1 MGAAACAACRGAGM
15 VEGVPCSA
23 CGGPPLSA
31 PGTFGKFELN
41 REVGRG
47 SMGVVFDARDT
58 TLDRR
63 VALKVLFVSRSED
76 PREALRRWQRF
87 MQEARLTAGVAKHPG
102 VVTLYEAGVHEGRR
116 YLAMEYVAG
125 EPLGRWRPGRAERD
139 QVRVLRDAA
148 LAVHH
153 AHEHGIIHRD
163 LKPANVLV
171 QAGGRPVV
179 TDFGLATTEERG
191 AGGLTP
197 SDVVVG
203 SPAYMSPEQARGDRD
218 AGRATDIYALG
229 VMLYETVAGR
239 LPFEG
244 RTAVETLS
252 KVMDGTKVPPSR
264 ARAGA
269 LADAALDAV
278 CLRAMALDPARR
290 HPTALAFADD
300 LAAWLEDRAPAR
312 RPRLLT
318 AAVLG
323 ALLGGGIVFALH
335 LGLRPAVADPAPS
348 LPPPVAVPLSAFV
361 ETTDAKHNSAGP
373 TLLDFRSPTTFEAA
387 VRVPETAEYRIVVTA
402 DGDAAKGERAAFA
415 VLCDGAVVG
424 GSTLRK
430 DGPADYEV
438 RAVLPRGERR
448 LGLSFTNDYYDEAA
462 REDRNLRVLG
472 VALYR
477 VP

>member
-1 MGAAACAACRGAGM
+1 MGAAACAVCRGVGR
-15 VEGVPCSA
+15 VEGIPCSA
-23 CGGPPLSA
+23 CGGPPLTA
-31 PGTFGKFELN
+31 PGTFGKFELS

-139 QVRVLRDAA
+139 QIRVLHDAA

-278 CLRAMALDPARR
+278 CLRAMALEPARR
-290 HPTALAFADD
+290 HPTAIDFADD
-300 LAAWLEDRAPAR
+300 LAAWLGDRAPAR
-312 RPRLLT
+312 RPRMMT

-323 ALLGGGIVFALH
+323 AILGGGIVFALH
-335 LGLRPAVADPAPS
+335 LGLRPAGADPVPAAT
-348 LPPPVAVPLSAFV
+348 PVAVPLTAFA
-361 ETTDAKHNSAGP
+361 EMTDAKHNSTSP
-373 TLLDFRSPTTFEAA
+373 TLLEMKTPSTFEAA
-387 VRVPETAEYRIVVTA
+387 VRIPETVEYRIIVTA
-402 DGDAAKGERAAFA
+402 DGDAAKGERAEFA
-415 VLCDGAVVG
+415 VLCDGRVVG
-424 GSTLRK
+424 RATLRK
-430 DGPADYEV
+430 DGPADYEI

-448 LGLSFTNDYYDEAA
+448 LGLSFINDFHDLATS
-462 REDRNLRVLG
+462 EDRNLRVLG

-477 VP
+477 LP